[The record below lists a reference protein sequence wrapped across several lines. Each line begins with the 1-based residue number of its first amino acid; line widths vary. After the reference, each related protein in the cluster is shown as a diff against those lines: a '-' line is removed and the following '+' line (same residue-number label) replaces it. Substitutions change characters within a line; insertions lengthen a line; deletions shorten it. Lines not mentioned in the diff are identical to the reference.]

1 MAMTLNH
8 LIEAA
13 QFFSKTPLVVCERT
27 FKENLATW
35 DIAVD
40 KTTGALHKFDV
51 ESLQFH
57 EISGLSDCVTLLTT
71 KRPEKM

>member
-1 MAMTLNH
+1 MAMTLNS

-13 QFFSKTPLVVCERT
+13 QFFSKTPLVVCEKT

-40 KTTGALHKFDV
+40 RTTGTLHKLDI
-51 ESLQFH
+51 ETLQFH
-57 EISGLSDCVTLLTT
+57 EVSGLSNCVELLTT
-71 KRPEKM
+71 KRSQ